1 MPKKSHVRPRGLGL
15 MRIGQRDPFWIS
27 SPLEEC
33 ELSGEEFEA
42 RFQSNPACQILERH
56 KAAGGN
62 VVRLKIALY
71 GLVPV
76 RTRLPP
82 SRRTLEACTKRCIK
96 GLKEFLALPGPIMG
110 KKEAEA
116 ALRHLEFFLA
126 SKVDQE
132 AYYGWWKPT
141 EPSAFADPREAMILT
156 MGKPPAQQFEDRGRP
171 QGSAANL
178 LLACIAHEFRLRFN
192 FPHYQDIR
200 ELVTQVIP
208 EVFPPG
214 TKAAHIYQRVKGV
227 EPKRR
232 IEHLHKRLFL

>member
-1 MPKKSHVRPRGLGL
+1 MPKKSHARPRGLGL

-56 KAAGGN
+56 KEAGGN

-76 RTRLPP
+76 RTRLPS

-96 GLKEFLALPGPIMG
+96 GLKEFLALPGPIIG

-141 EPSAFADPREAMILT
+141 EPGTFADPREAMILT
-156 MGKPPAQQFEDRGRP
+156 MGSPQRNNLKTEADHKGAQRIY
-171 QGSAANL
+171 SW
-178 LLACIAHEFRLRFN
+178 
-192 FPHYQDIR
+192 
-200 ELVTQVIP
+200 LVLP
-208 EVFPPG
+208 MNSG
-214 TKAAHIYQRVKGV
+214 
-227 EPKRR
+227 
-232 IEHLHKRLFL
+232 